1 MRRRATGEPDCKSEP
16 QPQDDQQS
24 CVGECEYYTSPFYQD
39 WMPDQD
45 PLRAIHPNGRP
56 IEIQVPTTPKCA
68 PMTRPAFVSPHSA
81 QKMGMKG
88 GKEALPKATKWTPPE
103 PPELQA
109 TPQHNG
115 PPQFIQNQH
124 HYMTG
129 QEMGGGGLRP
139 PHVASEQLGPASGLS
154 LRLRPIWVLSK
165 PGKEDEKKT
174 GNQERAAPSGQVMA
188 REPVEP
194 RTTRLPARARIHRP
208 KKQRARRRGV
218 AHHRTR
224 GKGNESHPTQIK
236 WGQAP

>member
-1 MRRRATGEPDCKSEP
+1 MDARSGPPE
-16 QPQDDQQS
+16 
-24 CVGECEYYTSPFYQD
+24 G
-39 WMPDQD
+39 
-45 PLRAIHPNGRP
+45 HP
-56 IEIQVPTTPKCA
+56 
-68 PMTRPAFVSPHSA
+68 S
-81 QKMGMKG
+81 
-88 GKEALPKATKWTPPE
+88 KWTSDRDSGADDPEMRPHDKTSVRLPTLCTKNGNERGKGSPAKGYKMDAAGTSGTSGDPATQRTPAVHPE
-103 PPELQA
+103 PAPLHDRA
-109 TPQHNG
+109 G
-115 PPQFIQNQH
+115 D
-124 HYMTG
+124 
-129 QEMGGGGLRP
+129 GGGGLRP